1 MEVCRA
7 CLDPPFVCCVVDFEV
22 DPEGA
27 AGSRFSS
34 LSPHWRKKADWKTT
48 KYR

>member
-1 MEVCRA
+1 MEVGRA
-7 CLDPPFVCCVVDFEV
+7 CLDPPFAVCAADFEV

-27 AGSRFSS
+27 AGGRFSS
-34 LSPHWRKKADWKTT
+34 LAPQWRKKADWKTT